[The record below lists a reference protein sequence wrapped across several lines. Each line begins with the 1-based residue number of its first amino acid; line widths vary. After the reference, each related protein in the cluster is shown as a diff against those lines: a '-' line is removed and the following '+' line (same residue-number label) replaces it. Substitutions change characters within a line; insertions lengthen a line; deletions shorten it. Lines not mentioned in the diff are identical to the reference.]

1 MSLYRRGKG
10 RFVALAARLAALPL
24 ALRVVLVGVA
34 MLHGVALSWGMPAS
48 DSWDVDGIA
57 PRDFLPGLAETF
69 TPGRYFTYPPLHLAL
84 LAVLTLP
91 ITLVAVVRAGALT
104 LPAIMHEILLP
115 PYMTAMAMVARV
127 VCVLMSI
134 GIVLALAKTAEET
147 APKEEKTGA
156 AVGAALVVGLDAA
169 FCYYAHVTNLD
180 VPYLFWA
187 SLSILALTRA
197 FVRQEPNRLRAAAVF
212 AACAIA
218 TKDQAYAMFALAFPV
233 AILAWVAL
241 APRGER
247 KARLRDAFFAGA
259 LGLALLLV
267 IDGAL
272 FNPSGFRARI
282 AFLSGSASQDFAT
295 YSKDFGGRVQ
305 VVKDTFTAIDFHYP
319 RLVFLLAAVGLF
331 VAIRQAA
338 RGADR
343 VASVLGASFP
353 LLCAISFTV
362 FFNLTARRVEE
373 RFTLPQMLVVGMY
386 AGRGL
391 GFLWDAAPEGL
402 PAVFRWGA
410 RLLVAFPLGPALYT
424 CLRID
429 ATLLAEPRYTAERWL
444 TEHAARGDVV
454 EVHGLNVY
462 LMRPPKGLQVV
473 RVDTTPADRRNPMP
487 GIVEVKDKLSDVRA
501 RNPRFIAVN
510 DCYAWRYLRLP
521 HLDLP
526 RDVQHGSGRILPR
539 TQDRDASDVD
549 ATFFFNELFE
559 GRLGYRLATVAEIPK
574 DALFPRYEIHASLG
588 CPVRIF
594 ERDAPAD
601 TKGGTP

>member
-1 MSLYRRGKG
+1 MSLFSRGKA
-10 RFVALAARLAALPL
+10 RFFAFTARLAALPL

-48 DSWDVDGIA
+48 DAWDVDGVA
-57 PRDFLPGLAETF
+57 PRDFLPGLADTF
-69 TPGRYFTYPPLHLAL
+69 TPGRYYTYPPLHLAL

-91 ITLVAVVRAGALT
+91 ITLVAVIRAGSLSLA
-104 LPAIMHEILLP
+104 AIMHEILLP

-127 VCVLMSI
+127 VCVLMSV

-147 APKEEKTGA
+147 APEDEKTGA
-156 AVGAALVVGLDAA
+156 AVGAALVVGLDSA

-187 SLSILALTRA
+187 SLAILALTRA
-197 FVRQEPNRLRAAAVF
+197 FVRNEPRRLRAAAVF

-218 TKDQAYAMFALAFPV
+218 TKDQAYAMFALALPT
-233 AILAWVAL
+233 AILAWVAIG
-241 APRGER
+241 PRSES

-267 IDGAL
+267 VDGAL

-331 VAIRQAA
+331 VAIRQTAKGEGRAA
-338 RGADR
+338 RI
-343 VASVLGASFP
+343 LGAVVP

-402 PAVFRWGA
+402 PTLLRWIA
-410 RLLVAFPLGPALYT
+410 RLVVALPLGPALYA
-424 CLRID
+424 CLRVD
-429 ATLLAEPRYTAERWL
+429 ATLLAEPRYTAEKWL
-444 TEHAARGDVV
+444 AENAAQGDVV

-462 LMRPPKGLQVV
+462 LMRPRALGSRAKVV

-487 GIVEVKDKLSDVRA
+487 GIVEVQAKLSDVRG
-501 RNPRFIAVN
+501 RSPRFVAVN
-510 DCYAWRYLRLP
+510 DCYVWRYLRLA

-539 TQDRDASDVD
+539 TQDRDASDAD

-559 GRLGYRLATVAEIPK
+559 GRLGYHLATIARIPS
-574 DALFPRYEIHASLG
+574 DALFPRYELHASLG

-594 ERDAPAD
+594 ERDAPAR
-601 TKGGTP
+601 GTP